1 MGIYPG
7 CVSMLLQPFGFC
19 CKFWVGYIPVVE
31 WSYLNRLHCIW
42 NCILERVFCS
52 SRRCWMVIVEDK
64 LFFVKKRG
72 RGNLT
77 TPEKCREFFLYQ
89 SGNPDGVIVFPETK
103 INCHFNIENSVF
115 EDIICST
122 ICRLWSLNFETTG
135 IHL

>member
-1 MGIYPG
+1 M
-7 CVSMLLQPFGFC
+7 
-19 CKFWVGYIPVVE
+19 
-31 WSYLNRLHCIW
+31 
-42 NCILERVFCS
+42 
-52 SRRCWMVIVEDK
+52 EDK

-115 EDIICST
+115 EDISCST
-122 ICRLWSLNFETTG
+122 ICRL
-135 IHL
+135 